1 MKPTKSPTRPLYKLG
16 AVQKARYVRG
26 LAARLI
32 LTNNPDRSSL
42 VQLYFGSF
50 MWMDLPV
57 LLLLQSTTKE

>member
-32 LTNNPDRSSL
+32 LTSNSDLWSL
-42 VQLYFGSF
+42 VHLLVRFVHVDGST
-50 MWMDLPV
+50 
-57 LLLLQSTTKE
+57 STSTFPL